1 MPDLHTT
8 IQSVTKVDIALRKE
22 LRELAKATD
31 EADRRNAIIRIDQ
44 MKRERFDKTK
54 TRTFDRMIK
63 SLG

>member
-1 MPDLHTT
+1 MPNLHTT

-54 TRTFDRMIK
+54 TRTFDRMIN